1 MDKRKIRPLSIF
13 DDSDTSNEPDPY
25 QDDDGEYGS
34 DKDFDP
40 QGSTSGSESSYSKN
54 YRQKSTKTTKG
65 QSNLVGIS
73 TRKPE
78 SNVTSD
84 PSSDEDDTKS
94 VESDHS
100 LCPANTPSPPRTPTT
115 TSRFQEEVAGY
126 ESNSSEEI
134 FPLAKRL
141 KLVKSPI
148 TTVPTVNQG
157 PNEVI
162 EEGHI
167 PLEPEIIENL
177 VQTSPRGTTQD
188 ILSSHNISQNE
199 TVGLSTL
206 SLISNVLAEN
216 LDNTGEFRS
225 LDILPP
231 LFDEPQDEILQ
242 EEQIGSGQPSNALDT
257 PNPRTS
263 TTEDWSET
271 TAPIPDFNFDAGA
284 VGVKFTI
291 DNNTTVFEVF
301 NRLFPPLIL
310 DYLVECTNAYGTS
323 MCQTNRPKTR
333 HSRSYT
339 FKLTDK
345 NEMLKFLG
353 LCLLGAQVNIPQKR
367 KLFTLSDCLYY
378 HPVFVSTMSGRR
390 YEQLLRC
397 LCTGPLGAKGKN
409 KITEFMDAITRNFR
423 ACYSPEKELSLDESL
438 LLFRGRLSFRQ
449 YIKSKKAKYGIKFY
463 ELTEANGYVLN
474 ILMYTGKDDSTDLE
488 QGKKTDK
495 TVMKLMRPYVLKGH
509 ELFMDNY
516 YNSYGLS
523 QKLLDLKT
531 HTVGTLRK
539 SRKENP
545 KNVMNKKIKKG
556 EHVWVRKNN
565 VYVSKW
571 VDKRAVTMITTK
583 DHPKMINVANKR
595 GQLKRKPIEVVSYN
609 AFMSGIDRADQMVS
623 YYSSPRKCLRWYKK
637 VFFHL
642 LDLTVWNSFYLYR
655 KYKMNNSKKYEFL
668 HFREDLIRTL
678 IGISLSQRPE
688 LLLKH
693 SKNDNRRVDRTAH
706 PRPSPTQPENGSGG
720 HWPEKIPL
728 PPGSKKT
735 TNYLKCKMCAK
746 NKRRKETGLRCK
758 GCKDKPALCALCFEE
773 WHETDNVTSS

>member
-1 MDKRKIRPLSIF
+1 MTRLTWDK
-13 DDSDTSNEPDPY
+13 E
-25 QDDDGEYGS
+25 
-34 DKDFDP
+34 
-40 QGSTSGSESSYSKN
+40 
-54 YRQKSTKTTKG
+54 
-65 QSNLVGIS
+65 
-73 TRKPE
+73 
-78 SNVTSD
+78 
-84 PSSDEDDTKS
+84 
-94 VESDHS
+94 
-100 LCPANTPSPPRTPTT
+100 
-115 TSRFQEEVAGY
+115 
-126 ESNSSEEI
+126 
-134 FPLAKRL
+134 
-141 KLVKSPI
+141 
-148 TTVPTVNQG
+148 
-157 PNEVI
+157 
-162 EEGHI
+162 
-167 PLEPEIIENL
+167 
-177 VQTSPRGTTQD
+177 
-188 ILSSHNISQNE
+188 
-199 TVGLSTL
+199 
-206 SLISNVLAEN
+206 
-216 LDNTGEFRS
+216 
-225 LDILPP
+225 
-231 LFDEPQDEILQ
+231 
-242 EEQIGSGQPSNALDT
+242 
-257 PNPRTS
+257 
-263 TTEDWSET
+263 
-271 TAPIPDFNFDAGA
+271 
-284 VGVKFTI
+284 
-291 DNNTTVFEVF
+291 
-301 NRLFPPLIL
+301 
-310 DYLVECTNAYGTS
+310 
-323 MCQTNRPKTR
+323 
-333 HSRSYT
+333 
-339 FKLTDK
+339 
-345 NEMLKFLG
+345 
-353 LCLLGAQVNIPQKR
+353 
-367 KLFTLSDCLYY
+367 
-378 HPVFVSTMSGRR
+378 
-390 YEQLLRC
+390 
-397 LCTGPLGAKGKN
+397 
-409 KITEFMDAITRNFR
+409 
-423 ACYSPEKELSLDESL
+423 
-438 LLFRGRLSFRQ
+438 
-449 YIKSKKAKYGIKFY
+449 
-463 ELTEANGYVLN
+463 
-474 ILMYTGKDDSTDLE
+474 
-488 QGKKTDK
+488 KTDK

-545 KNVMNKKIKKG
+545 KNVMNKKLKKG